1 METPPINGAIR
12 PRSLS
17 RAWALTLT
25 VFQSAFSEYA
35 LKTMVLV
42 LLVGASIRYL
52 GREQSA
58 LLVGAIFAVPFLIFS
73 TPGGYLADHFSKRN
87 VAIATKFVELAI
99 AALLAFA
106 IAQHNLSL
114 AIIAGL
120 LLRSEAAIFGPSK
133 YGLLPELLRES
144 RLSWGNG
151 FLQLAM
157 FSAMVFGTWSGSRI
171 ADRFYESEIWSGG
184 LLLSFSVIG
193 LLLALQIPKVAAADV
208 TRAFPWNPFAELRD
222 RFAEIRRDRALLLSV
237 LGCAYVYFLGTIF
250 QFNVIIY
257 GIRRLGMSEGHS
269 AYFLAPFAL
278 AVGAGSLVAGYFSN
292 NKIEYG
298 LVPLGAIGV
307 TLGIGSLAWSA
318 LNAHDFAVRLAIAG
332 FFAGIFILPLSAMV
346 QYRPEERRRGAVIGS
361 TNLLSFLAVLAG
373 AAFYYLL
380 ADSTR
385 LGPRGIFGVVAVLT
399 LAATVYALRLLPESF
414 VRFCL
419 WVLTHT
425 AYHIRVTG
433 RDNIPDKGP
442 ALLVS
447 NHMSFLDTLLV
458 VASTDR
464 LIRFVIF
471 KDIYDHPFIK
481 PLAKIMHAIPISSKN
496 RPRDVI
502 HSLEEAANALRNGEV
517 VCIFAEGQITR
528 VGHLLPFRRGM
539 ERITKGSTAP
549 IIPIYLDDL
558 SGSLFS
564 FERGRFWWRIP
575 RRIPSPVTVS
585 FGAPLPAGSSPFA
598 IRQAVQDL
606 STAAYYQRKSRMK
619 PVHWWFVNTARRH
632 PFRLGMADA
641 RAPRVNFG
649 TLLTRTIFLARRLRS
664 IWKDQEMVG
673 VLMPPSVAGAAV
685 NFAAAFMGKIPINLN
700 YTASNEVTAACAQ
713 QCGLKTVITARAF
726 LEKLPAL
733 KPPGE
738 VVFLEDLAAN
748 PRTGEKLK
756 ALLMTWLMPIRQLE
770 KALGRTKSAHI
781 DDLLT
786 IVFSSGS
793 TGEPKGVML
802 SHFNVGANCRQVG
815 QLFMLTKHDRIL
827 GILPFFHA
835 FGFTITMWLPV
846 VLGVGA
852 AFHPIPT
859 DAKTVGELVEK
870 YEVTL
875 MIATP
880 TFLQAYMRRCT
891 PEQFR
896 SLQYVIVGAEKLTD
910 RQAVAFE
917 EQYALRPL
925 EGYGC
930 TECAPVVA
938 VNTRDYRKPGV
949 RQIGIKRG
957 RIGHPL
963 PGVSVRI
970 VNPDTREPVGL
981 GESGLLLV
989 RGPNIMQGYFG
1000 RPDKTDAV
1008 LKDGWYNTG
1017 DIATID
1023 EDGFLMI
1030 ADRLS
1035 RFSKIAGEMVPHI
1048 KVEEKLHEAAGRSE
1062 QTFAVTSVA
1071 DDRKGERLVVLHT
1084 LENDELSLV
1093 LKKLP
1098 ETGLPALWRPRAN
1111 QFFRVETLPY
1121 LGTGKMDLQGMKR
1134 LACEF
1139 ASAEAGDA
1147 GSVEPGGT
1155 VGPGA
1160 LARSSGA

>member
-1 METPPINGAIR
+1 METASTNGAVR
-12 PRSLS
+12 PRSFS

-35 LKTMVLV
+35 LKTLV
-42 LLVGASIRYL
+42 ILLLASAFIRYL
-52 GREQSA
+52 EREQSA
-58 LLVGAIFAVPFLIFS
+58 ILVGAIFAVPFIVFS
-73 TPGGYLADHFSKRN
+73 TPAGYLADRFSKRN
-87 VAIATKFVELAI
+87 VTIATKIVELI
-99 AALLAFA
+99 ITALVAFA
-106 IAQHNLSL
+106 IARNNLTL
-114 AIIAGL
+114 AIVAGL

-151 FLQLAM
+151 ILQLAM
-157 FSAMVFGTWSGSRI
+157 FTAMVAGTWSGSRI
-171 ADRFYESEIWSGG
+171 ADRFYHEQIWLGVVLFG
-184 LLLSFSVIG
+184 LAAIG
-193 LLLALQIPKVAAADV
+193 LLASFFIPKVPAADT
-208 TRAFPWNPFAELRD
+208 TREFPWNPFRELRD
-222 RFAEIRRDRALLLSV
+222 RLADVRRDRALLLSV
-237 LGCAYVYFLGTIF
+237 LGVAYVYFLGTIF

-257 GIRRLGMSEGHS
+257 GTRRLGLTEGHS
-269 AYFLAPFAL
+269 AYYLAPFAL
-278 AVGAGSLVAGYFSN
+278 AVGAGSLLAGYLSN

-307 TLGIGSLAWSA
+307 TFGIGSLAWSP
-318 LNAHDFAVRLAIAG
+318 LNTHSFAVRLAIVG

-346 QYRPEERRRGAVIGS
+346 QHRPEERRRGAVLGT
-361 TNLLSFLAVLAG
+361 TNLIAFFAVLAG
-373 AAFYYLL
+373 AALYYLL
-380 ADSTR
+380 AEAAH
-385 LGPRGIFGVVAVLT
+385 LGPRQIFTVSAVLT
-399 LAATVYALRLLPESF
+399 LAATIYALALLPESF

-419 WVLTHT
+419 WVLTHS

-433 RDNIPDKGP
+433 RDNIPEKGP
-442 ALLVS
+442 ALFVS

-464 LIRFVIF
+464 HIRFVIF
-471 KDIYDHPFIK
+471 KDIYDHPIIK
-481 PLAKIMHAIPISSKN
+481 PLAKIMRAIPISAKT

-502 HSLEEAANALRNGEV
+502 HSLQEASDALQNGEV

-528 VGHLLPFRRGM
+528 VGHLLPFRRGL
-539 ERITKGSTAP
+539 ERITKGSSAP
-549 IIPIYLDDL
+549 IIPVYLDDL

-585 FGAPLPAGSSPFA
+585 FGNPLPPGSSAFD

-606 STAAYYQRKSRMK
+606 SSAAYSQRKSRMR

-632 PFRLGMADA
+632 PFRFAMADA
-641 RAPRVNFG
+641 RVPRVNFG
-649 TLLTRTIFLARRLRS
+649 TLLTRSIFLARRLRS

-673 VLMPPSVAGAAV
+673 VLLPPSVAGAAV
-685 NFAAAFMGKIPINLN
+685 NYAAAFMGKIPINLN
-700 YTASNEVTAACAQ
+700 YTSSNELLESCGR
-713 QCGLKTVITARAF
+713 QCNLKTVITARAF

-733 KPPGE
+733 RPPAE
-738 VVFLEDLAAN
+738 AIFLEDLAAN
-748 PRTGEKLK
+748 PGTGEKIK
-756 ALLMTWLMPIRQLE
+756 ALLMTWFLPIRQLE
-770 KALGRTKSAHI
+770 KALGRKTQAHV

-802 SHFNVGANCRQVG
+802 SHFNVGANTRQMG
-815 QLFMLTKHDRIL
+815 QVFMLTGRDRIL

-835 FGFTITMWLPV
+835 FGFTVTVWLPAV
-846 VLGVGA
+846 FGVGA
-852 AFHPIPT
+852 VYHPVPT
-859 DAKTVGELVEK
+859 DAKTIGELVEK
-870 YEVTL
+870 YKLTFML
-875 MIATP
+875 ATP

-910 RQAVAFE
+910 RQAIAFE
-917 EQYALRPL
+917 DQYSIRPL

-930 TECAPVVA
+930 TECGPVVA
-938 VNTRDYRKPGV
+938 VNTRDYRKPGM

-957 RIGHPL
+957 YIGHPL

-970 VNPDTREPVGL
+970 VNPDTMEPVGL

-989 RGPNIMQGYFG
+989 RGPNIMQGYFD
-1000 RPDKTDAV
+1000 RPDRTEAV

-1023 EDGFLMI
+1023 QDGFLMI

-1048 KVEEKLHEAAGRSE
+1048 KVEEKLHEVAGRSDHA
-1062 QTFAVTSVA
+1062 FAVTSIA
-1071 DDRKGERLVVLHT
+1071 DEKKGERLVVLHT
-1084 LENDELSLV
+1084 LEQAELQQV
-1093 LKKLP
+1093 LERLADTNLP
-1098 ETGLPALWRPRAN
+1098 PLWRPRPN

-1134 LACEF
+1134 LAQELTRDTHP
-1139 ASAEAGDA
+1139 A
-1147 GSVEPGGT
+1147 VT
-1155 VGPGA
+1155 
-1160 LARSSGA
+1160 